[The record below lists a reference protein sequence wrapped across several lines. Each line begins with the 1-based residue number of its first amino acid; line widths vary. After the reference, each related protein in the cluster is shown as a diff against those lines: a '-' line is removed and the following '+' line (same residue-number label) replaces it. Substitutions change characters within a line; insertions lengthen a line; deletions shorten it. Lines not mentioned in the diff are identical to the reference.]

1 MNLQTSTTHVA
12 VKFLEKTWKK
22 KHEKECIDVIPILWM
37 YSKKD
42 KLFCKYP
49 FEKEYHA
56 LDSMSKMSLIPGV
69 LWKSFEIVLIEE
81 ASM

>member
-1 MNLQTSTTHVA
+1 M
-12 VKFLEKTWKK
+12 EK
-22 KHEKECIDVIPILWM
+22 KHGKECIDVIPILWM

-49 FEKEYHA
+49 SENEYHA

-69 LWKSFEIVLIEE
+69 LWKSFEIVLIKE